1 MMNRDMP
8 RCGARTGENGRLPL
22 DKGGLQ
28 GGGALATSA
37 NLPLTPSLC
46 KERPF
51 SREPFM
57 PLCGATTYE
66 KVGAA
71 LRAAMVAC
79 GAARS
84 PLGTAAPTFRL
95 FSSELKKPLCR
106 FDISPRRLFVD
117 TSMHY
122 RPLLCIFV
130 LMATTGQVWR
140 DKVSRK
146 NAEGNV
152 LYGQKN
158 YPAALDTYVE
168 ANDGKAHRQ
177 ELAYNL
183 ANTFYQ
189 QKKYPEALRELEKA
203 ITSDN
208 SRLNEKIYF
217 NRGNT
222 FFQMG
227 KYQEAIESYKKTL
240 ELDPGDKEAKHNLEL
255 ALKKLQENL
264 QDQQKDSKKKDQQ
277 QKQDPSKQDQKQESS
292 SDQQKQQQPSQPKD
306 QPNQPQNANSKPEQD
321 QKRQQAGQQQRP
333 GMDPKEAL
341 RILDALNQQEKQEQR
356 KQALKIQRERTGGK
370 DW

>member
-1 MMNRDMP
+1 MP
-8 RCGARTGENGRLPL
+8 RCGATAGENSCPW

-28 GGGALATSA
+28 GGGALAT
-37 NLPLTPSLC
+37 
-46 KERPF
+46 
-51 SREPFM
+51 
-57 PLCGATTYE
+57 G
-66 KVGAA
+66 V
-71 LRAAMVAC
+71 
-79 GAARS
+79 
-84 PLGTAAPTFRL
+84 
-95 FSSELKKPLCR
+95 
-106 FDISPRRLFVD
+106 SPRRRFVN
-117 TSMHY
+117 SWMQC
-122 RPLLCIFV
+122 RAVFCILIFT
-130 LMATTGQVWR
+130 ATTGQIWR
-140 DKVSRK
+140 DRISRK
-146 NAEGNV
+146 NSEGNV
-152 LYGQKN
+152 LYEQKN
-158 YPAALDTYVE
+158 YPGAQDKYVE

-208 SRLNEKIYF
+208 SRLNEKIHF

-240 ELDPGDKEAKHNLEL
+240 ELAPGDQEAKHNLEL
-255 ALKKLQENL
+255 ALKKLQENP
-264 QDQQKDSKKKDQQ
+264 QEQQKDSKKKDQQ
-277 QKQDPSKQDQKQESS
+277 QKQDKQDQKQEGA
-292 SDQQKQQQPSQPKD
+292 SDQQKQQPSKPKD
-306 QPNQPQNANSKPEQD
+306 QQNQPQNANSKPEQE
-321 QKRQQAGQQQRP
+321 RQQQKKP